1 VLDERGSN
9 FLIIIVI
16 VIIDYRFHQ
25 ELISVIQG
33 PMAPSSLHGAEIRPC
48 ATFLNN
54 FEVSATSSQSA
65 YLEVS
70 SMLWGLVLHRCAEG
84 SISVAR
90 PRW

>member
-1 VLDERGSN
+1 MLDERGSN

-48 ATFLNN
+48 AN
-54 FEVSATSSQSA
+54 FPEQLRGSATGSQSA